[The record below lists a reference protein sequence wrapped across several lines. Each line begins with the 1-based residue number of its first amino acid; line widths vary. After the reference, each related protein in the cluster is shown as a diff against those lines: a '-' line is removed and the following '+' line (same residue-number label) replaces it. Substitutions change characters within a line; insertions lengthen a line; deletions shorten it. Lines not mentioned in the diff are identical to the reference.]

1 MREGVQKDEN
11 SQLSERISALERQLQ
26 TASANVSAISAK
38 KERPEKKDHSGSA
51 VQSSPHDKSELKQ
64 LRLDND
70 RLVNQVEGL
79 QRELARAKEA
89 VKSVAKQS
97 RVEKEKSEE
106 VDPEEYRKLEKSFRD
121 LKAKYSEVT

>member
-11 SQLSERISALERQLQ
+11 SQLTERISALERQLQ

-38 KERPEKKDHSGSA
+38 KERPDKKDHPGSA

-89 VKSVAKQS
+89 VKSVAKQT
-97 RVEKEKSEE
+97 RVEKEKS
-106 VDPEEYRKLEKSFRD
+106 
-121 LKAKYSEVT
+121 

>member
-11 SQLSERISALERQLQ
+11 SQLTERISALERQLQ
-26 TASANVSAISAK
+26 TASANVSAISGK

-89 VKSVAKQS
+89 VKSVAKQT